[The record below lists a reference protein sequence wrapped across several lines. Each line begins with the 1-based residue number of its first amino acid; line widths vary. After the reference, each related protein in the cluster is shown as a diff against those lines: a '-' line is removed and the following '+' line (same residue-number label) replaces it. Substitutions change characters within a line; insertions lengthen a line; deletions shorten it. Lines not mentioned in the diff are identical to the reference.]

1 MIPKVAS
8 YLRKGYNLAHLYI
21 KPYRFGFVRGHSY
34 LSDHQAHELGNL
46 LQPGKHQE
54 IIDEY
59 EKRLSLLIGSGY
71 GVSFAAG
78 RMAFY
83 TILKALNVGPGDEV
97 IMPGFTCSV
106 MPNAIRR
113 IGATTVFSD
122 IDPDTFG
129 SDASEIEKKI
139 TSRTK
144 VIVAQHSFGIPCRID
159 KIVDLAKR
167 RGLFLIE
174 DCAISLDSS
183 FRGTSVGNWGDAA
196 IFSTDHSKPLNT
208 IIGGFAFTRDEKIY
222 KKIYHYAKDIE
233 HLTNNHQVRLY
244 KRFLFERE
252 YDKPNNY
259 TKGVLIDILRAKKR
273 QLGLDRS
280 GHVFLEADY
289 TRNLSTT
296 EDYPYPANLPYFLAQ
311 IGLYELDR
319 WKMEKERRK
328 GILEKYLSIS
338 TKVSL
343 KKYLP
348 KAYRDAAFDIA
359 PLRFVFRH
367 PRKESIVQRMSEY
380 IDTGWFWFQ
389 NPVICCPYGP
399 ADLGY
404 INGSCE
410 KAELAG
416 KYIINWPCMISE
428 EWESLILS
436 HFDKTMSD
444 FSPYCEEDMYEKV

>member
-1 MIPKVAS
+1 MHKLAS
-8 YLRKGYNLAHLYI
+8 YVYKGYNLARLYV

-34 LSDHQAHELGNL
+34 LSDNQVRDLGNL
-46 LQPGKHQE
+46 LHPGNNKD

-59 EKRLSLLIGSGY
+59 EKRLSLLIGFGS

-106 MPNAIRR
+106 MPNAVWRA
-113 IGATTVFSD
+113 GATPIFSD

-139 TSRTK
+139 TPHTK

-159 KIVDLAKR
+159 EIVDMAKS
-167 RGLFLIE
+167 RGLFVIE
-174 DCAISLDSS
+174 DCAITLDSS
-183 FRGTSVGNWGDAA
+183 LRGTSVGNWGDAA

-208 IIGGFAFTRDEKIY
+208 VIGGFAYTRDEKIY
-222 KKIYHYAKDIE
+222 KKISHYAKDIE
-233 HLTNNHQVRLY
+233 HLTSNHQARLY
-244 KRFLFERE
+244 NRFLFERK
-252 YDKPNNY
+252 YDMPNLY
-259 TKGVLIDILRAKKR
+259 IKGVFRDILRAKKR
-273 QLGLDRS
+273 QLSFDRS

-296 EDYPYPANLPYFLAQ
+296 EDYPYPAKLPYFLAQ

-343 KKYLP
+343 EKYLP
-348 KAYRDAAFDIA
+348 KAYRDPAFDIV
-359 PLRFVFRH
+359 PLRFVFMH
-367 PRKESIVQRMSEY
+367 PCKDSIEKRMSEY
-380 IDTGWFWFQ
+380 TDTGWFWFQ

-404 INGSCE
+404 ITDSCE

-428 EWESLILS
+428 EWKSLILS

-444 FSPYCEEDMYEKV
+444 VNSYCEGGNA